1 MHGVCKRA
9 SIPRYGEEKGKDV
22 DARNHMGANWSSYC
36 AWNQQDSGSYDSQE
50 TIVITLFCVPHQEHD
65 HVLEQLDEL
74 VDDMQTTL
82 DYLMALIM
90 IKTPEVTRQYF
101 QEYYLENQEKSGTR

>member
-1 MHGVCKRA
+1 MSKIRDAYLEEIKQKR
-9 SIPRYGEEKGKDV
+9 EEVQRIVSRKFPQYPCEV
-22 DARNHMGANWSSYC
+22 R
-36 AWNQQDSGSYDSQE
+36 GSYDSQE
-50 TIVITLFCVPHQEHD
+50 TIVITLFCVPQQEHD

-90 IKTPEVTRQYF
+90 IKAPEVTRQYF
-101 QEYYLENQEKSGTR
+101 PEYYNENSI